1 MQLVEDLPYFQLQ
14 LKCGKKTEYRGVL
27 LEALKGGDLSYHLVK
42 FGPFTVH
49 QSRIYFKQLVS
60 ALIHIK
66 STTGLVHR
74 DIKPWNIVL
83 SDDLQSVKVI
93 DFGLASPSRK
103 SEVML

>member
-1 MQLVEDLPYFQLQ
+1 MHLVEDLPYLQLQ
-14 LKCGKKTEYRGVL
+14 LKCGKIAEYRGVL

-42 FGPFTVH
+42 FGPFTVQ
-49 QSRIYFKQLVS
+49 QSRIYFKQLVC
-60 ALIHIK
+60 ALIHMK

-93 DFGLASPSRK
+93 DFGLASSTRK
-103 SEVML
+103 S